1 MPILEQGITEVL
13 KTLSYGDFKSAEITS
28 YDIQESHDGGFLLVV
43 TGYFALNERLRRKFS
58 QTFFLAPQE
67 NGYFVLNDMFR
78 FVNEP
83 KAIDGDLVSRKESET
98 HSPGNGQ

>member
-1 MPILEQGITEVL
+1 MHITEQGISEVL

-43 TGYFALNERLRRKFS
+43 TGYFTLNERLRRKFT

-67 NGYFVLNDMFR
+67 NGYFVLNDIFR
-78 FVNEP
+78 FVNESE
-83 KAIDGDLVSRKESET
+83 AIDGEVVSGKDYET
-98 HSPGNGQ
+98 PSPANGL